1 MKEEWKAM
9 SFETLPHKDTG
20 TYLLKGIDDVQTLL
34 DDHIVKTQAIRGSF
48 AINDGRSLVP
58 LIG

>member
-48 AINDGRSLVP
+48 AINDGDLY
-58 LIG
+58 